1 MGPGVGVMGLLQL
14 LWLYCLF
21 PDTPFMMMLKTTSG
35 AVNQL
40 LRYPRGRTGELNM
53 QTLDRQPQKAG

>member
-1 MGPGVGVMGLLQL
+1 MGLGVRVRVLPQS

-21 PDTPFMMMLKTTSG
+21 PHTPFMMMLKTTSR

-40 LRYPRGRTGELNM
+40 LRYPRGRTGELDVE
-53 QTLDRQPQKAG
+53 TLDR